1 MAETMATMV
10 THDSH
15 TLKRVVM
22 VGMFFHMPLESN
34 WIVDWPIRCALLINA
49 SSVDHCLLWIEIRVD
64 EVSVFFL
71 SWIYSHKGHWFKWI
85 I

>member
-1 MAETMATMV
+1 MVETMV

-34 WIVDWPIRCALLINA
+34 
-49 SSVDHCLLWIEIRVD
+49 
-64 EVSVFFL
+64 
-71 SWIYSHKGHWFKWI
+71 
-85 I
+85 